1 MLLGDGRRQRE
12 KCLLQDRNSV
22 KPFMF
27 IRLSS
32 VLLTFLA
39 FNYKI
44 MKVPEAFY
52 APALFLLFFLIDW
65 KLYCYRKCLSIGIA
79 G

>member
-1 MLLGDGRRQRE
+1 
-12 KCLLQDRNSV
+12 
-22 KPFMF
+22 MF

-65 KLYCYRKCLSIGIA
+65 KLYCCRKCLSIGIA